1 MSSNCSHFLSAL
13 PPLHLLGF
21 SFLLGATLYQ
31 SFIMT
36 KISYRALPKSA
47 FRSLQKQAWPFY
59 FRSQSLLVVITA
71 VTIPRDD
78 LVPFEA
84 SLMSWVP
91 HAVAFTSAML
101 NTFIFE
107 PATRKAMV
115 QVTHQAATLET
126 RDGLSC
132 NTTQYNE
139 NKVMEGASVSPSSG
153 MVVVK
158 RRFSF
163 SHAMCIHLNLLTL
176 GAVLAYGWTLAARI
190 Q

>member
-1 MSSNCSHFLSAL
+1 MSSNCAHFLSAL
-13 PPLHLLGF
+13 PPLHLLCF

-36 KISYRALPKSA
+36 KISYRALPKAA

-115 QVTHQAATLET
+115 QVTHQET

-132 NTTQYNE
+132 NLTQYDE
-139 NKVMEGASVSPSSG
+139 NKVMEGASVSASSG

-190 Q
+190 R